1 LEVNLGS
8 SLVLTTVYYTVM
20 VGYLRKT
27 VGSAKGGKMNRFM
40 KYVYCVCVCVRVV
53 RKVVVVNLGMS
64 IAK

>member
-1 LEVNLGS
+1 
-8 SLVLTTVYYTVM
+8 VLTTVYYTVM